1 MHTHTHTYTH
11 THNVKEAA
19 TGACSD
25 ILSVTYNQDRKQR
38 RWQQMYELTKDKPYR
53 KKRVNM
59 TVKPVRMIISVD
71 VMMTVMITEA
81 TKMKA
86 A

>member
-1 MHTHTHTYTH
+1 
-11 THNVKEAA
+11 
-19 TGACSD
+19 
-25 ILSVTYNQDRKQR
+25 
-38 RWQQMYELTKDKPYR
+38 MYELTKDKPYK

-71 VMMTVMITEA
+71 VIMTVMIMEV

>member
-1 MHTHTHTYTH
+1 
-11 THNVKEAA
+11 
-19 TGACSD
+19 
-25 ILSVTYNQDRKQR
+25 
-38 RWQQMYELTKDKPYR
+38 
-53 KKRVNM
+53 M

-71 VMMTVMITEA
+71 VMMTVMIMEV